1 MPILI
6 IYFLNMDQGQ
16 NYFKLVLLKK
26 TSKVTKQSVTCPHQR
41 IEKRKK
47 GTWTKL
53 EVKFDA

>member
-6 IYFLNMDQGQ
+6 IYFLNMDQR
-16 NYFKLVLLKK
+16 
-26 TSKVTKQSVTCPHQR
+26 T
-41 IEKRKK
+41 EKRKK